1 MFGVQACMLQID
13 HQCCEQGALSAVARE
28 RDVAVSQIS
37 RAMSQLEARYGVSL
51 LRRTTHGLSLT
62 GEGEVFL
69 GYCRASRR
77 RLMNSTANFHHARAT
92 CDIVRV
98 AVSAN
103 MAQHVIVPSL
113 PELVARHPA

>member
-69 GYCRASRR
+69 G
-77 RLMNSTANFHHARAT
+77 
-92 CDIVRV
+92 
-98 AVSAN
+98 
-103 MAQHVIVPSL
+103 
-113 PELVARHPA
+113 